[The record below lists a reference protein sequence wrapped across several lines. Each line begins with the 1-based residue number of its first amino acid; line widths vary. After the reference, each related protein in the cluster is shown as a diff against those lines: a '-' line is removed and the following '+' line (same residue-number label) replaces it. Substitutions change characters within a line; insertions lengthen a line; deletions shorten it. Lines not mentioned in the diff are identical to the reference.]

1 MWNQQ
6 TIRSRSSFVLA
17 LGFGTLI
24 ALIAILG
31 IGTVRRARA
40 IYDEMEKT
48 QDAYLQAEAFR
59 RDIAT
64 DMYLA
69 DILVRDYLLD
79 PSPQNAPLHRQQLL
93 EIRSSLQKRL
103 DQLATHVPD
112 RDSPRLERLQ
122 TVVQGY
128 WDSLDPIFDWN
139 AQQKAERSWSFLRHN
154 VLPRRQAVVDLAREM
169 AKLNHDN
176 LERERE
182 RTRESQRVLRGF
194 LLRMMSFALAF
205 GTLVAFLTTY
215 RVAVLERRHEEQRRQ
230 IELTQSNLRKLS
242 RRLVLAQEGERKALS
257 RELHDEVGQTMTA
270 LGIEIANL
278 EKLRNAATPE
288 AFRVRIEEAKKLNA
302 EAMRAIRDLA
312 MGLRPSMLDDL
323 GLEPAL
329 QWQGRE
335 FSRHTGVPANVQVN
349 GVLDDLS
356 DAQRTSIYR
365 LVQEALT
372 NCARHA
378 KAKNVLVSVQAKDNQ
393 VVVVI
398 QDDGIGF
405 EPAAR
410 SRSGLGLLGIQ
421 ERVQA
426 LDGSLKIASEA
437 NKGTVL
443 RAEIPLGVTA

>member
-1 MWNQQ
+1 MWSQQ
-6 TIRSRSSFVLA
+6 AIRSRSSFVLA

-24 ALIAILG
+24 ALIAVLG
-31 IGTVRRARA
+31 IGAVRRARA

-79 PSPQNAPLHRQQLL
+79 PSPQNAPIHRQQLL

-103 DQLATHVPD
+103 DQLATNVPD

-230 IELTQSNLRKLS
+230 IEHTQSNLRKLS

-278 EKLRNAATPE
+278 EKLRSAATPE
-288 AFRVRIEEAKKLNA
+288 VFRARIEEAKKLNA
-302 EAMRAIRDLA
+302 DAMRSIRDLA

-335 FSRHTGVPANVQVN
+335 FSRHTGVPANVQVS
-349 GVLDDLS
+349 GVLDELS
-356 DAQRTSIYR
+356 DSQRTSIYR

-393 VVVVI
+393 VIVVV

-405 EPAAR
+405 EASAR

-426 LDGSLKIASEA
+426 LEGSLKIASER

>member
-278 EKLRNAATPE
+278 EKLRNAATAE

-335 FSRHTGVPANVQVN
+335 FSRHTGVPANVQVS

>member
-17 LGFGTLI
+17 VGFGTLI

-93 EIRSSLQKRL
+93 EIRSSLQKRV

-112 RDSPRLERLQ
+112 RDSPRLEKLQ
-122 TVVQGY
+122 NVVQGY

-139 AQQKAERSWSFLRHN
+139 AQQKADRSWSFLRHN

-176 LERERE
+176 LEHERE

-230 IELTQSNLRKLS
+230 IEQTQSNLRKLS

-278 EKLRNAATPE
+278 EKLRNAASPE
-288 AFRVRIEEAKKLNA
+288 AFRVRIEEAKKLNTD
-302 EAMRAIRDLA
+302 AMRAIRDLA

-335 FSRHTGVPANVQVN
+335 FSRHTGVPANVQVS

-393 VVVVI
+393 VVVVV

-405 EPAAR
+405 EPSVR

-426 LDGSLKIASEA
+426 LDGSLKIASER
-437 NKGTVL
+437 NKGTIL

>member
-6 TIRSRSSFVLA
+6 TIKSRSSFVLA

-48 QDAYLQAEAFR
+48 QDAYLQAETFR

-103 DQLATHVPD
+103 DQLATNVPD

-122 TVVQGY
+122 NVVQGY
-128 WDSLDPIFDWN
+128 WDSLDPIFDWT
-139 AQQKAERSWSFLRHN
+139 AQEKAERSWSFLRHN

-194 LLRMMSFALAF
+194 LMRMMSFALAF

-230 IELTQSNLRKLS
+230 IEQTQSNLRKLS

-278 EKLRNAATPE
+278 EKLRTAASPE
-288 AFRVRIEEAKKLNA
+288 AFRSRIEEAKKLNA
-302 EAMRAIRDLA
+302 DAMRAIRDLA

-335 FSRHTGVPANVQVN
+335 FSRHTGVPANVQVS
-349 GVLDDLS
+349 GILDELS

-378 KAKNVLVSVQAKDNQ
+378 QAKSVLVSVQAQDNQ
-393 VVVVI
+393 VVVVV
-398 QDDGIGF
+398 QDDGVGF
-405 EPAAR
+405 EPSAR

-426 LDGSLKIASEA
+426 LDGYLKISSER

>member
-17 LGFGTLI
+17 VGFGTLI

-48 QDAYLQAEAFR
+48 QDAYFQAEAFR

-93 EIRSSLQKRL
+93 EIRSSLQKRV

-112 RDSPRLERLQ
+112 RDSPRLEKLQ
-122 TVVQGY
+122 NVVQGY

-139 AQQKAERSWSFLRHN
+139 AQQKADRSWSFLRHN

-176 LERERE
+176 LEHERE

-230 IELTQSNLRKLS
+230 IEQTQSNLRKLS

-278 EKLRNAATPE
+278 EKLRNAASPE
-288 AFRVRIEEAKKLNA
+288 AFRVRIEEAKKLNTD
-302 EAMRAIRDLA
+302 AMRAIRDLA

-335 FSRHTGVPANVQVN
+335 FSRHTGVPANVQVS

-393 VVVVI
+393 VVVVV

-405 EPAAR
+405 EPSVR

-426 LDGSLKIASEA
+426 LDGSLKIASER
-437 NKGTVL
+437 NKGTIL

>member
-1 MWNQQ
+1 MWSQQ
-6 TIRSRSSFVLA
+6 AIKSRSSFVLA

-24 ALIAILG
+24 ALIAVLG
-31 IGTVRRARA
+31 IGAVRRARA

-79 PSPQNAPLHRQQLL
+79 PSPQNAPIHRQQLL

-103 DQLATHVPD
+103 DQLATNVPD

-122 TVVQGY
+122 NVVQGY

-194 LLRMMSFALAF
+194 LMRMMSFALAF

-230 IELTQSNLRKLS
+230 IEQTQSNLRKLS

-278 EKLRNAATPE
+278 EKLRSAATPE
-288 AFRVRIEEAKKLNA
+288 AFRARIEEAKKLNA
-302 EAMRAIRDLA
+302 DAMRSIRDLA

-335 FSRHTGVPANVQVN
+335 FSRHTGVPANVQVS

-356 DAQRTSIYR
+356 DSQRTSIYR

-393 VVVVI
+393 VIVVV

-405 EPAAR
+405 EASAR

-426 LDGSLKIASEA
+426 LDGSLKIASER

>member
-1 MWNQQ
+1 MWSQQ
-6 TIRSRSSFVLA
+6 AIRSRSSFVLA

-24 ALIAILG
+24 ALIAVLG
-31 IGTVRRARA
+31 IGAVRRARA

-79 PSPQNAPLHRQQLL
+79 PSPQNAPIHRQQLL

-103 DQLATHVPD
+103 DQLATNVPD

-122 TVVQGY
+122 NVVQGY

-194 LLRMMSFALAF
+194 LMRMMSFALAF

-230 IELTQSNLRKLS
+230 IEQTQSNLRKLS

-278 EKLRNAATPE
+278 EKLRSAATPE
-288 AFRVRIEEAKKLNA
+288 AFRARIEEAKKLNA
-302 EAMRAIRDLA
+302 DAMRSIRDLA

-335 FSRHTGVPANVQVN
+335 FSRHTGVPANVQVS

-356 DAQRTSIYR
+356 DSQRTSIYR

-393 VVVVI
+393 VIVVV

-405 EPAAR
+405 EASAR

-426 LDGSLKIASEA
+426 LDGSLKIASER